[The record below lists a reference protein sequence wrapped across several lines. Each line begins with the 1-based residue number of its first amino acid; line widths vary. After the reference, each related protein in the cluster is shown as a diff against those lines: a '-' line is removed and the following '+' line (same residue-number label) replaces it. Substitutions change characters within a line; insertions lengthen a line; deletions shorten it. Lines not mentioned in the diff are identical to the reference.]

1 LLHQMQRYQP
11 SERPGCVGPRLVN
24 LVLKSLLAPMFNI
37 LASKVFSLLQNL
49 LRTRGKEETLW
60 EPLFSIVFLCL
71 LVIGKTQVSLVEHA
85 VTAQASGDSSYS
97 TTQAS
102 IDIEVMEQ
110 ELSVHL
116 IGMFHARF
124 GTNGKGNG
132 NGRSFNPFAKD
143 HQNPIQ
149 MSLLV
154 QSILLAGKASGE
166 SINFAD
172 A

>member
-1 LLHQMQRYQP
+1 
-11 SERPGCVGPRLVN
+11 
-24 LVLKSLLAPMFNI
+24 
-37 LASKVFSLLQNL
+37 
-49 LRTRGKEETLW
+49 
-60 EPLFSIVFLCL
+60 
-71 LVIGKTQVSLVEHA
+71 
-85 VTAQASGDSSYS
+85 
-97 TTQAS
+97 
-102 IDIEVMEQ
+102 MEQ

-154 QSILLAGKASGE
+154 QSILLAGKASGPHKAKDLSRLDLAE
-166 SINFAD
+166 MKGKNVMRLLAKFMEPFG
-172 A
+172 